1 MFDSLAARADD
12 EDGLRSEAKALF
24 DMLDIN
30 KDGAI
35 DKSELLKGF
44 PQLEDQTADLIM
56 AEADVDGNESISFE
70 ELFAAIQFVRLTGAQ
85 IGSEGTAV
93 KGEFSTKTLA
103 VPTLNQDMQERK
115 QIQLAKEEQN
125 ECEEASGQITLASVY
140 ATSRDGVKEDDDAV
154 GGFQHRLM
162 MPLEDSNIDPT
173 SNARYDRHVSTKT
186 SSSCCTLC

>member
-1 MFDSLAARADD
+1 
-12 EDGLRSEAKALF
+12 
-24 DMLDIN
+24 
-30 KDGAI
+30 
-35 DKSELLKGF
+35 
-44 PQLEDQTADLIM
+44 M

-154 GGFQHRLM
+154 GGFKHR
-162 MPLEDSNIDPT
+162 SNIEC
-173 SNARYDRHVSTKT
+173 S
-186 SSSCCTLC
+186 L

>member
-1 MFDSLAARADD
+1 M
-12 EDGLRSEAKALF
+12 
-24 DMLDIN
+24 
-30 KDGAI
+30 
-35 DKSELLKGF
+35 
-44 PQLEDQTADLIM
+44 
-56 AEADVDGNESISFE
+56 
-70 ELFAAIQFVRLTGAQ
+70 
-85 IGSEGTAV
+85 

-115 QIQLAKEEQN
+115 QIQSAKEEQNECEEATEGPLPPLDSVEGQEEQN

-154 GGFQHRLM
+154 GGFQHRMM